1 VGFLEKI
8 FGRVLLV
15 FQFILVF
22 LFILFEEIIWEG
34 IAKPIYEKIE
44 SLHITKKLEG
54 KIEHTNRY
62 LLLALFS
69 TLLLGVE
76 GAGLLAG
83 VFFMQGKILFG
94 LLLYIA
100 KIPIAA
106 FVFWL
111 FKASKEKL
119 LSFAWFNWCYLK
131 VMAGFEWLKERESY
145 KEMMAYMATIKA
157 TIKAKWKAIK
167 EKYFKEEGGF
177 MKELKA
183 FYAYVKNFKKNIK
196 TKEEDK
202 IEKEVKIKEEVK
214 ND

>member
-1 VGFLEKI
+1 MNFLEKF

-15 FQFILVF
+15 LQFILVF

-44 SLHITKKLEG
+44 SLHITKKLEE
-54 KIEHTNRY
+54 KIQHTSRY
-62 LLLALFS
+62 IILAVFT

-76 GAGLLAG
+76 GAGILAG
-83 VFFMQGKILFG
+83 ILFMQGHILFG
-94 LLLYIA
+94 LMLYIF

-119 LSFAWFNWCYLK
+119 LSFAWFAWSYEK
-131 VMAGFEWLKERESY
+131 VMLGFEWLKERESY
-145 KEMMAYMATIKA
+145 KEVMAYMATIKA
-157 TIKAKWKAIK
+157 TIKAKWKSFK

-183 FYAYVKNFKKNIK
+183 FYAYVKNFKKNMK
-196 TKEEDK
+196 TKEEAK
-202 IEKEVKIKEEVK
+202 TKEEMK